1 MAAVLAGRQPMT
13 LTLFYFDGC
22 PHWMSMDERLKAA
35 LRRIGR
41 DDTVE
46 RRRVETIEDAQAVG
60 FTGSPMIRLN
70 GSDPFGDLTTPASLS
85 CRMYQTPDGPAG
97 SPTVD
102 QLVEALR

>member
-1 MAAVLAGRQPMT
+1 MT
-13 LTLFYFDGC
+13 VTLFYFDGC

-46 RRRVETIEDAQAVG
+46 RRRVETIEDAQAVR
-60 FTGSPMIRLN
+60 FTGSAMILLN
-70 GSDPFGDLTTPASLS
+70 GSDPFGDLTPPATLS
-85 CRMYQTPDGPAG
+85 CRMYPTPDGPAG

-102 QLVEALR
+102 QLADVLR